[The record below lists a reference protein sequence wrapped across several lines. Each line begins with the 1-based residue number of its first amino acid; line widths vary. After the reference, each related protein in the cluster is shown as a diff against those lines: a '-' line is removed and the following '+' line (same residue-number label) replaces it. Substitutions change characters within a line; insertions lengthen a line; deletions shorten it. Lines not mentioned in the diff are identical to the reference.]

1 MIRPFAA
8 AAVLAIIGTG
18 LGAGP
23 AQAFWSRG
31 QVSMCADATSERE
44 RVRHRCHELGAYD
57 DPGWPALGVNQSGGW
72 GSRGKAPA
80 TQHAPAARP
89 PVRRLG

>member
-1 MIRPFAA
+1 
-8 AAVLAIIGTG
+8 
-18 LGAGP
+18 
-23 AQAFWSRG
+23 
-31 QVSMCADATSERE
+31 MCADATTERE
-44 RVRHRCHELGAYD
+44 RVRHRCHELGAYA